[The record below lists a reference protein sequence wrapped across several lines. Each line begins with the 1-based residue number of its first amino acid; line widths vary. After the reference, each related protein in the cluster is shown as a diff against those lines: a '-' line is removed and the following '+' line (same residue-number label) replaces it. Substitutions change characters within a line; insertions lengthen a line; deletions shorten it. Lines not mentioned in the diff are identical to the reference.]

1 MGVFAHFSPKFRAR
15 ERNVYHFWGNHGL
28 MQSYPERAEGNYS
41 AYSPD
46 LPGCIATGKTSQ
58 EAIANMREAV
68 QLQVDGLLEDN
79 LPIPEP
85 QATAE
90 YISVHGRQACRDI

>member
-1 MGVFAHFSPKFRAR
+1 MDRFLIVIEKG
-15 ERNVYHFWGNHGL
+15 
-28 MQSYPERAEGNYS
+28 EGNYS

-46 LPGCIATGKTSQ
+46 MPGCIATGKTP
-58 EAIANMREAV
+58 EETTANMREAL
-68 QLQVDGLLEDN
+68 QLHIEGFLEDN

-90 YISVHGRQACRDI
+90 YISVA

>member
-1 MGVFAHFSPKFRAR
+1 M
-15 ERNVYHFWGNHGL
+15 ERFLIVV
-28 MQSYPERAEGNYS
+28 ERAEGNYS

-46 LPGCIATGKTSQ
+46 LPGCIATGQTPQ

-68 QLQVDGLLEDN
+68 QLHIEGLLEDN

-90 YISVHGRQACRDI
+90 YISVA

>member
-1 MGVFAHFSPKFRAR
+1 M
-15 ERNVYHFWGNHGL
+15 ERFLIVV
-28 MQSYPERAEGNYS
+28 ERAEGNYS

-68 QLQVDGLLEDN
+68 QLHVDGLLEDN

-90 YISVHGRQACRDI
+90 YISVA

>member
-1 MGVFAHFSPKFRAR
+1 M
-15 ERNVYHFWGNHGL
+15 ERFLIVV
-28 MQSYPERAEGNYS
+28 ERAEGNYS

-46 LPGCIATGKTSQ
+46 LPGCIATGQTPQ
-58 EAIANMREAV
+58 EAIANMRETV
-68 QLQVDGLLEDN
+68 QLHIEGLLEDN

-90 YISVHGRQACRDI
+90 YISVA

>member
-1 MGVFAHFSPKFRAR
+1 M
-15 ERNVYHFWGNHGL
+15 ERFLIVV
-28 MQSYPERAEGNYS
+28 ERAEGNYS

-46 LPGCIATGKTSQ
+46 LPGCIATGKTPQ

-68 QLQVDGLLEDN
+68 QLHIEGLLEDN

-90 YISVHGRQACRDI
+90 YISVA